1 MHGRR
6 SPGELE
12 QLSYALSEEYVLT
25 NEQRT
30 AMNAKIF
37 ALSPE
42 VREAALDIKA
52 LRRKIKAS
60 GDRGYEWLPAE
71 ASARQRMV
79 SPSLEQGRNRQKSA
93 SATNLHGEHGN
104 AA

>member
-1 MHGRR
+1 
-6 SPGELE
+6 
-12 QLSYALSEEYVLT
+12 
-25 NEQRT
+25 
-30 AMNAKIF
+30 MNAKIF

-42 VREAALDIKA
+42 VREAALDVKA
-52 LRRKIKAS
+52 VRRRIKAS

-79 SPSLEQGRNRQKSA
+79 ALSLEQGRNRQRLA
-93 SATNLHGEHGN
+93 SATNLYGKRGS

>member
-1 MHGRR
+1 
-6 SPGELE
+6 
-12 QLSYALSEEYVLT
+12 
-25 NEQRT
+25 
-30 AMNAKIF
+30 MNAKIF

-52 LRRKIKAS
+52 VRRKIKAS
-60 GDRGYEWLPAE
+60 GDRRYEWFPAE

-79 SPSLEQGRNRQKSA
+79 SLSLEQGRNRQRSA
-93 SATNLHGEHGN
+93 SATNLRGERGS